1 MYYIEPKKAGVK
13 DMITVTPTNERTET
27 GARVYTLNANGKTA
41 KIVSVSLAGHSV
53 EINYYVNGEIRGKA
67 HGADNP
73 QMIELMEAWNAR
85 WSKKTET
92 VTTEEVAAP
101 VEAEATCTGTGSEW
115 TFKDCKVREE
125 ECDGDLHC
133 FVVTMEKNGQ
143 IRTQTA
149 IPTSLQDM
157 ENARRNLNE
166 GISPLDGWE
175 DGMGNEVCWENAK
188 GEAPAYSFVR
198 MAGHDGSEEG
208 FDTLQEA
215 IDAADDTWYHLT
227 KREKA
232 EYSKPGCYFM
242 VIEGGISE
250 DGDFGNVVRDFT
262 EEEEEKEERIE
273 EWTGTKRISSQGNSL
288 NLAITDACRILG
300 LGRGDVVEITIKR
313 KE

>member
-1 MYYIEPKKAGVK
+1 MAYENRIIINTPHGLRYIDVPDYQGEVLWEAIAMYDAANNTDLEDRLENK
-13 DMITVTPTNERTET
+13 DI
-27 GARVYTLNANGKTA
+27 
-41 KIVSVSLAGHSV
+41 
-53 EINYYVNGEIRGKA
+53 
-67 HGADNP
+67 
-73 QMIELMEAWNAR
+73 
-85 WSKKTET
+85 
-92 VTTEEVAAP
+92 VAAGCDASAYLCSPLSFPDDFEP
-101 VEAEATCTGTGSEW
+101 VTEW
-115 TFKDCKVREE
+115 TFEDCKVSEDE
-125 ECDGDLHC
+125 FDGDLHC
-133 FVVTMEKNGQ
+133 FVVTMERDGEV
-143 IRTQTA
+143 RTQTA
-149 IPTSLQDM
+149 IPTSIQDM

-198 MAGHDGSEEG
+198 MTGHDGSEEG
-208 FDTLQEA
+208 FETLQEA

-227 KREKA
+227 KRERA

-250 DGDFGNVVRDFT
+250 DGDIGNVVRDFT
-262 EEEEEKEERIE
+262 EEEEEERID

-288 NLAITDACRILG
+288 NLAVTDACRILG